1 MPNPGESARA
11 GRWGRGRSRHRD
23 AKCATRAT
31 PSPYDFAAAN
41 EHTGSPT
48 GEQVPLDQVVEVT
61 VAVHGALAP
70 VTEQVR
76 LSCEPVSDPVQVVP
90 VLQLTESEQLPGD

>member
-1 MPNPGESARA
+1 M
-11 GRWGRGRSRHRD
+11 GRGRSRHRD

-41 EHTGSPT
+41 VHTGSPT
-48 GEQVPLDQVVEVT
+48 GEQLPLDQVVEVT
-61 VAVHGALAP
+61 VAVHDALAP
-70 VTEQVR
+70 ATVQLR
-76 LSCEPVSDPVQVVP
+76 LSCDADSDPVQVVP